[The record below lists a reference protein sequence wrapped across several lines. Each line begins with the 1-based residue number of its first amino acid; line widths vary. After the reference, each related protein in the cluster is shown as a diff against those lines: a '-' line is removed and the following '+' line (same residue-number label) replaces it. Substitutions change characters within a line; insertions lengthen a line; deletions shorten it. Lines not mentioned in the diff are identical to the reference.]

1 MLKLHDFYQ
10 GGYYTPMPEMHNL
23 GIPVTAGCDYN
34 QCRYCDL
41 NHLQPFQHF
50 PLDKIKHYITD
61 EAAFYHDQRRKPSRF
76 TLLEGNA
83 LCRDTDDLL
92 TILGYLQSAF
102 QVDYVS
108 TFARS
113 YDILRKSPQD
123 LVRLHQAGL
132 DRISIGIETGSDTV
146 LRYQQKGVSAKHQ
159 LVALQKLEE
168 AGIRYTCYIMLG
180 LGGRQWSQDH
190 AQETA
195 SFLNQVHPEELTIV
209 TIVLFKGADLVR
221 AVRSGEFQRLT
232 ARESLLEMR
241 QLLEG
246 LELTTLF
253 NATHP
258 TNALSL
264 KGRLPEHKALLLAK
278 LNHYLDQH
286 DSHQIEEDV
295 RLKWQTL

>member
-1 MLKLHDFYQ
+1 MLTIKDFYQ
-10 GGYYTPMPEMHNL
+10 KGYYAPMPEMHNL
-23 GIPVTAGCDYN
+23 AIPVTAGCDYN

-50 PLDKIKHYITD
+50 PLDKIHQYIID
-61 EAAFYHDQRRKPSRF
+61 QAEFYKDQRRQPTKF

-83 LCRDTDDLL
+83 LCRSTDDLL
-92 TILGYLQSAF
+92 TILADVKAAF
-102 QVDYVS
+102 QVDYIS

-113 YDILRKSPQD
+113 YDVLRKSPEE
-123 LVRLHQAGL
+123 LAKLHQAGL
-132 DRISIGIETGSDTV
+132 DRLSIGIETGSDTI

-159 LVALQKLEE
+159 LVALKKLEQ
-168 AGIRYTCYIMLG
+168 AGIRYTCYIMVG
-180 LGGRQWSQDH
+180 LGGHKWSQENAH
-190 AQETA
+190 ETA
-195 SFLNQVHPEELTIV
+195 KFLNQVHPDELTIV
-209 TIVLFKGADLVR
+209 TMVLFKGADLVR
-221 AVRSGEFQRLT
+221 AVRSGEFQRLN

-241 QLLEG
+241 QLLQG

-264 KGRLPEHKALLLAK
+264 KGRLPEHKDRLLTK
-278 LNHYLDQH
+278 LNDYLDQH
-286 DSHQIEEDV
+286 DSHQIEEEV